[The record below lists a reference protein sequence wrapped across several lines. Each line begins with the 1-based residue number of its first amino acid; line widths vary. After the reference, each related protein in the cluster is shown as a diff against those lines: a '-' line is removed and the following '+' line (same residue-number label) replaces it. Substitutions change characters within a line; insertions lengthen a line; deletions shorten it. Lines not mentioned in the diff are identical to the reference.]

1 MHWFSPSPNIFSHC
15 HSGAWQK
22 VPTSAFSDILIK
34 QMIGNRRIKL
44 LRFST
49 LKGNNWVTESHFLK
63 AGVVFVDDS
72 LLPFLKKD
80 DLKSYYFPYSFL
92 HFLVDVYVSRRLFFF
107 LNWDSP
113 SDCLYK
119 KSYEFWPKFCY
130 FKLSP
135 TSPQQS
141 MGYWSTH
148 WKEKLPS

>member
-1 MHWFSPSPNIFSHC
+1 MHWFSPSPNIFSHR

-63 AGVVFVDDS
+63 AGVVFVEDS

-119 KSYEFWPKFCY
+119 KSCEFWPKFCY